1 MIYAALTAFC
11 VCWGFIGFTY
21 VGFPVILACFARQK
35 SAMQKVVP
43 LDSEANLPRV
53 LMVVAAFDE
62 GEIIAEKLANTWR
75 LDYPADRFQ
84 ICVGSDG
91 SEDDTNRILSEC
103 DDPRLKA
110 FLFAERRGK
119 ISVLNDLM
127 RHADADIVVFS
138 DANTLFAPDAL
149 RLLVEPFADPKVGC
163 VSGELVIAENGGASG
178 EGIYWKYEG
187 WIKRN
192 EAKLGFLMGCN
203 GGIFAIR
210 PELYEPL
217 PSSTIVEDF
226 VLTLRILERG
236 HDVRFVPDAK
246 GVEPPCASTQAEM
259 KRKIRI
265 GAGGFQAIG
274 LNRALLNPRFGARA
288 FAFWGHKVLRWLVP
302 HFFLAAFLAN
312 LFLVRTALLGVPIFV
327 LFMVIQIIGAGIA
340 VWVYTAKSGESRPK
354 WAKPIGYFYLMNYAL
369 GCGFLRFLFG
379 TQRVTWERAAFAPSP
394 TLRSEQ
400 RSNEPRVDA
409 A

>member
-1 MIYAALTAFC
+1 MIFAMLIVFFA
-11 VCWGFIGFTY
+11 CWGLIGFTY
-21 VGFPVILACFARQK
+21 VGFPVVLAWFARRTSSQEHTP
-35 SAMQKVVP
+35 SN
-43 LDSEANLPRV
+43 EAARLPRV
-53 LMVVAAFDE
+53 LMVVAAFNEDAV
-62 GEIIAEKLANTWR
+62 IAEKLANTWA

-84 ICVGSDG
+84 ICIGSDG
-91 SEDDTNRILSEC
+91 SNDDTNTILSEC
-103 DDPRLKA
+103 RDPRLKA
-110 FLFAERRGK
+110 FLFPERRGK

-127 RHADADIVVFS
+127 RSVNADIVVFS
-138 DANTLFAPDAL
+138 DANTLFNPDAL
-149 RLLVEPFADPKVGC
+149 QLLVAPFADPKVGC
-163 VSGELVIAENGGASG
+163 VSGELVIADNGGASG

-217 PSSTIVEDF
+217 PASTIVEDF

-236 HDVRFVPDAK
+236 HEIRFVPQAK
-246 GVEPPCASTQAEM
+246 GIEPACESTHAEM

-265 GAGGFQAIG
+265 GAGGFQAVG
-274 LNRALLNPRFGARA
+274 LNRALLHPRYGMRA
-288 FAFWGHKVLRWLVP
+288 FAFWGHKVLRWFVP
-302 HFFLAAFLAN
+302 HLFVAAFAAN
-312 LFLVRTALLGVPIFV
+312 ITLVRYESFGIPLFAVLLAMQV
-327 LFMVIQIIGAGIA
+327 IGAFVAG
-340 VWVYTAKSGESRPK
+340 WVYHAKPGAARPK

-379 TQRVTWERAAFAPSP
+379 TQRVTWERAAFSDSP
-394 TLRSEQ
+394 IRAERQ
-400 RSNEPRVDA
+400 NEPQVDA